1 MKPRLTLKQQ
11 IAFTYLLLA
20 FAVATTFSLVSYTTI
35 NIFEQQVIQARLNN
49 IAGQLLPKPI
59 SSPHRAEQAGAALL
73 ADSNIPPA
81 LRELPDGLHKVDID
95 QHQVYA
101 LLRHQDGHRYAI
113 VQDLGELEYT
123 ERAAFIALACGL
135 IASLLLAVSLGRWSS
150 RRIIAPVA
158 ALANAVRRDT
168 APAALPSLKA
178 PDEIGV
184 LSRAFARRTDALQQV
199 LAREQ
204 LFTADVSHELRTPL
218 TIILGA
224 AELLAALPAAQPMQ
238 HAAAERIRRVAAE
251 TAERVSA
258 LLLLSRAPD
267 TVSAPQTLLNAIIE
281 AEISRCQPLLAGK
294 EVSWQRQDTSN
305 VSVAVHPEL
314 AAIMIGNLLR
324 NACRH
329 TESGYISV
337 QLSQQQLIIEDSG
350 SGIPVQIR
358 ARLFE
363 RFVHGDTQ
371 PPHEGTGLGL
381 AIVKRVA
388 DHAGWHIV
396 LQDADS
402 GGSRFVITFP
412 AASGPVSS

>member
-1 MKPRLTLKQQ
+1 MARERSEPRKHFWRIL
-11 IAFTYLLLA
+11 
-20 FAVATTFSLVSYTTI
+20 
-35 NIFEQQVIQARLNN
+35 FERSERSERSELC
-49 IAGQLLPKPI
+49 AGPWT
-59 SSPHRAEQAGAALL
+59 RAPQG
-73 ADSNIPPA
+73 
-81 LRELPDGLHKVDID
+81 
-95 QHQVYA
+95 
-101 LLRHQDGHRYAI
+101 
-113 VQDLGELEYT
+113 
-123 ERAAFIALACGL
+123 
-135 IASLLLAVSLGRWSS
+135 S
-150 RRIIAPVA
+150 RRSRPPNRSVA
-158 ALANAVRRDT
+158 AC
-168 APAALPSLKA
+168 PGP
-178 PDEIGV
+178 
-184 LSRAFARRTDALQQV
+184 
-199 LAREQ
+199 
-204 LFTADVSHELRTPL
+204 
-218 TIILGA
+218 
-224 AELLAALPAAQPMQ
+224 ALPAAQPMQ

-294 EVSWQRQDTSN
+294 EVHWQRQDTIN

-314 AAIMIGNLLR
+314 AAIVIGNLLR

-329 TESGYISV
+329 TEAGYISV

-350 SGIPVQIR
+350 SGIPGQIR
-358 ARLFE
+358 ERLFE

-396 LQDADS
+396 LQDADG

-412 AASGPVSS
+412 AATGPVSS